1 MQTPTYPK
9 NVKNSQGWTSDSAFV
24 YNQGIV
30 TQREFEAYEKQV
42 NEIYLRTLAIGE
54 YYFSVADSVVLYT
67 ISSLCPALGGKA
79 VFKARTLLRFLNDT
93 LYFDD
98 DSLCVSQGVLYR
110 QAQVNENHERSSV
123 SDLSVYPN
131 PSSGIINIEFVE
143 WNNDEYYVLELYS
156 SIGKRIDKILVQ
168 SKSTQLDLS
177 KYQLG
182 TGLLLYRCYNS
193 KGVVI
198 NTGKISYIKH

>member
-1 MQTPTYPK
+1 MRINTNDIYSKTLQLSIFEF
-9 NVKNSQGWTSDSAFV
+9 NINQLRFFDSRA
-24 YNQGIV
+24 
-30 TQREFEAYEKQV
+30 
-42 NEIYLRTLAIGE
+42 
-54 YYFSVADSVVLYT
+54 
-67 ISSLCPALGGKA
+67 SLCPALGGSA
-79 VFKARTLLRFLNDT
+79 VYMARSIVVLFNDT
-93 LYFDD
+93 MAFDD
-98 DSLCVSQGVLYR
+98 DSLCVSQGVSYR
-110 QAQVNENHERSSV
+110 QAQENENHERSSV

-131 PSSGIINIEFVE
+131 PSSGIINIEFME

-156 SIGKRIDKILVQ
+156 SIGKGIDKILVQ

-198 NTGKISYIKH
+198 NSGKISYIKH